1 VLFSAFLDTS
11 KITVGRTMVFSVDLA
26 VSSTGY
32 TIDNKLWL
40 DQHVEGEYLFRNTVV
55 IRATQTAEGW
65 NLRYVFADERSSESL
80 GTLAGRD
87 GGDYL
92 IPLSSQKG
100 FKGQLR
106 LAVTRVAVAAEL
118 VGEAIGA
125 GR

>member
-1 VLFSAFLDTS
+1 
-11 KITVGRTMVFSVDLA
+11 MVFSVDLA

-55 IRATQTAEGW
+55 IRATQAADGW
-65 NLRYVFADERSSESL
+65 NLRYVFADERSSESQ

-87 GGDYL
+87 GADYL
-92 IPLSSQKG
+92 IPLSSPKG

-106 LAVTRVAVAAEL
+106 LTVTRVAVAAEL
-118 VGEAIGA
+118 AGQLAGA
-125 GR
+125 GG